1 MSRSRLPRADDPALA
16 DVPVPPQVRAL
27 AGPDRPEAVWVNAC
41 GGTSFRAG
49 TRFIKWNPHGT
60 GLDLVAER
68 LRMQWAQ
75 RWHAVPQVL
84 DWGANDE
91 AQWLVTAALPGLGAV
106 TPTWL
111 ARPLQAAQAI
121 GRGLRLLHDALPVAD
136 CPFDWSVAT
145 RIGHRVPVEQLNP
158 PAIDRLVVCH
168 GDACAPNTVIAPDG
182 SPAGHVDLGSLGVAD
197 RWADLAV
204 ASMSLGWN
212 YSQDCEDALYAAY
225 GVARDAERIAFYRYL
240 WDHED
245 QIGQPLQPAV

>member
-1 MSRSRLPRADDPALA
+1 MTRSLLPRADDPALA

-27 AGPDRPEAVWVNAC
+27 AGQDQPEAVWVNER
-41 GGTSFRAG
+41 GGISFRAG

-60 GLDLVAER
+60 GLDLVGER
-68 LRMQWAQ
+68 LRMQWAA

-84 DWGANDE
+84 DAGADDQ

-106 TPTWL
+106 TNHWL

-121 GRGLRLLHDALPVAD
+121 GRGLRMLHDALPVAD
-136 CPFDWSVAT
+136 CPFDWSIAT
-145 RIGHRVPVEQLNP
+145 RIQHRVPVEQLKP

-168 GDACAPNTVIAPDG
+168 GDACAPNTIIAPDG
-182 SPAGHVDLGSLGVAD
+182 SPAGHVDLGALGVAD

-204 ASMSLGWN
+204 ASMSLDWN
-212 YSQDCEDALYAAY
+212 YGPAWEDAFFAAY
-225 GVARDAERIAFYRYL
+225 GVARDEERIAFYRHL

-245 QIGQPLQPAV
+245 QIGQAGRSA